1 MVQASSQPKSFI
13 VFTKETV
20 HVANKMA
27 PFKAFG

>member
-1 MVQASSQPKSFI
+1 MVQASSQPKCFI

-20 HVANKMA
+20 AKKMA